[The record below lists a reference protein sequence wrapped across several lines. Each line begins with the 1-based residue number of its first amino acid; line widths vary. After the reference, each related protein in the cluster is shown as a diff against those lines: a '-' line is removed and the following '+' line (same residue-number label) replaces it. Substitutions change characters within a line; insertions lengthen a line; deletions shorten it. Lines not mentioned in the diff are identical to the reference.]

1 MSITPRA
8 RSQDTLATGYMLA
21 GILFASFIPAFLDL
35 SGAAQ
40 TPFLFNTGWK
50 CGAAIGGLIV
60 ISAFFRPLLF
70 NKTTFSVIAR
80 AAISW
85 SIFGATVGAF
95 DYTLFAWSI
104 RFIDISVATILL
116 ETWPIGIIILT
127 SWLLSSENKYQNNF
141 RRVFP
146 LIGIA
151 FVGFIFATASST
163 GGFRQITDVSSFNII
178 AGVGLALLA
187 ALASTFA
194 AFTYSW
200 GRDLSDKL
208 QTEEPTIV
216 VDTDRN
222 QLLFFGAILGFTIS
236 SFLAALIQTGIGLTV
251 GNETLDLRMLAT
263 IIPGGL
269 LFHATANILVR
280 KATLTTSNLGI
291 TALAYAIPIFALF
304 WIAVVS
310 QIQVARMDYL
320 IIGATAIIVAN
331 LLINFEAEIRFGF
344 KALLLA
350 LGTCGALVYL
360 RDDIFGESTSI
371 WHWPGNGYFEV
382 IGVSATVFTLL
393 LAFRVARL
401 VSRSN
406 DETVR
411 IFGVYRKLESL
422 VRLGVLQSG
431 VLKYIR
437 DIDNA
442 KDLSKLREA
451 YTRARHCIAKA
462 APQDNASR
470 ETQNQVEADLDVLIR
485 SKQTGLV
492 LGEVFAIF
500 IFGGITI
507 VLALLTVPHG
517 LGEGGGWV
525 RLWID
530 LFAMLISAV
539 IVFLIAYV
547 FDMDHERDE
556 PKLEQNVEGRGY
568 FARFPDRGRRLFD
581 QTLSI
586 IVGIAI
592 VATYGVLLSHKWL
605 GWLS

>member
-1 MSITPRA
+1 M
-8 RSQDTLATGYMLA
+8 DYMLA
-21 GILFASFIPAFLDL
+21 GILFASFIPAFLSL

-40 TPFLFNTGWK
+40 TPFLFNSGWK

-70 NKTTFSVIAR
+70 NKTTLPVIAR

-104 RFIDISVATILL
+104 RFVDISVATILL

-127 SWLLSSENKYQNNF
+127 SKLLSSENMYQKNF
-141 RRVFP
+141 HRIFL
-146 LIGIA
+146 LIGVA
-151 FVGFIFATASST
+151 FVGFVFVTASST
-163 GGFRQITDVSSFNII
+163 GGFRQIADVSSFNTIT
-178 AGVGLALLA
+178 GVGLALLA

-208 QTEEPTIV
+208 QKENSTIV
-216 VDTDRN
+216 VNTDRS

-236 SFLAALIQTGIGLTV
+236 SFLAALIQSGIGLSV
-251 GNETLDLRMLAT
+251 GNETLDLKMLAT
-263 IIPGGL
+263 VIPGGL
-269 LFHATANILVR
+269 LFHASANILVR

-291 TALAYAIPIFALF
+291 TALAYAIPILALV
-304 WIAVVS
+304 WIAAVS
-310 QIQVARMDYL
+310 QIQIARMDYL
-320 IIGATAIIVAN
+320 IIGATAIILAN
-331 LLINFEAEIRFGF
+331 LLINFEAEIRRGF

-350 LGTCGALVYL
+350 LAGCGAFVCL
-360 RDDIFGESTSI
+360 RAGIFAESINVWS
-371 WHWPGNGYFEV
+371 WPGNGYFEA

-406 DETVR
+406 DESVR
-411 IFGVYRKLESL
+411 IFSVFRKLESL
-422 VRLGVLQSG
+422 VRLYVIRSDVLNY
-431 VLKYIR
+431 VR
-437 DIDNA
+437 DIDSA
-442 KDLSKLREA
+442 KDQSALRDA
-451 YTRARHCIAKA
+451 YAKARNCIARA
-462 APQDNASR
+462 IPQDNARR
-470 ETQNQVEADLDVLIR
+470 EMLNQAETDLDALVH

-500 IFGGITI
+500 IFGGIT
-507 VLALLTVPHG
+507 VALALFTAPHG
-517 LGEGGGWV
+517 IGEDDGWV
-525 RLWID
+525 RLWVD

-539 IVFLIAYV
+539 IIFLVAYV
-547 FDMDHERDE
+547 FDLDRERDA
-556 PKLEQNVEGRGY
+556 PKLDRSTETGDY
-568 FARFPDRGRRLFD
+568 LLTFPDRQNRVFD
-581 QTLSI
+581 QGLSI

-592 VATYGVLLSHKWL
+592 VVTYGVLLSHRWL
-605 GWLS
+605 GWIG